1 MCILYIHIYYVF
13 RMSMWVFCVY
23 LKDFRN
29 ILIYFICTVTHE
41 KGTAQKKGK
50 KMLKICWRK
59 VQPLYSVTRFL
70 FEKENIKSFR
80 MFHDNKKILCYF
92 YKKRRC
98 FLSFIFFA
106 NLLCSIK
113 YNSAFFVVILKITI
127 INLNQILHGMGG
139 GGKKLQAIEWRH
151 LTSTISF
158 GIRKTGKKSHSFC
171 TILNLSIY
179 LTGIH
184 SMYMCT

>member
-80 MFHDNKKILCYF
+80 MFHDNKKILCHF

-113 YNSAFFVVILKITI
+113 YCSVFFVVILKITI

-139 GGKKLQAIEWRH
+139 G
-151 LTSTISF
+151 
-158 GIRKTGKKSHSFC
+158 
-171 TILNLSIY
+171 
-179 LTGIH
+179 
-184 SMYMCT
+184 